1 MTGAIKELN
10 ILENLKPHQHIAK
23 FIEHKVLYTPSHNC
37 IWLFLEFCDGGTLGD
52 YVFRNPRD
60 VPAKRQL
67 AFQLADA
74 VAFLHDQHIVH
85 RDLKPQNLM
94 IKDGTDFP
102 ILKVVDFGLATVCS
116 RLDPTKV
123 HDYFTGSLGGTLF
136 YVAPEVL
143 SSGQNWTTA
152 VDVFSMGLL
161 FWAMFDNLNATS
173 NTDLEPY
180 LAPFVK
186 SPTGAGYS
194 YSEPIGQ
201 VLARGGSV
209 DHNEVMR
216 NDPKRRNLVFTMIDP
231 DYKKRPTASEVF
243 NNLKMIEDGYTGY
256 TDTEDR
262 NESYQHGNVDRAP
275 TVDTIQNEHKNAC
288 CQIFSTISLSLLY
301 CLIQLL
307 KAVVLL
313 IITIPFILVV
323 ILNVLF
329 ALYLFFFYLCCSDSE
344 CLAYVVKFKM
354 VPSAFEHYK
363 NVCSRVVNFQKS
375 FPPCS

>member
-1 MTGAIKELN
+1 MDVGGSMGSDDRWRAASGCRRPQTRVGNYVVGEQLGRGAFGQVHKAYSLYQDPVRICAAKKLSAESDYQMTGAIKELN

-23 FIEHKVLYTPSHNC
+23 FIEHK
-37 IWLFLEFCDGGTLGD
+37 
-52 YVFRNPRD
+52 RD

-123 HDYFTGSLGGTLF
+123 HDYFSGSLGGTLF

-143 SSGQNWTTA
+143 SAGQNWTTA

-186 SPTGAGYS
+186 SPTGAGYN

-209 DHNEVMR
+209 DHKEVMR
-216 NDPKRRNLVFTMIDP
+216 NDPQRRNLVFTMIDP

-262 NESYQHGNVDRAP
+262 NDLNESYQQGNVDR
-275 TVDTIQNEHKNAC
+275 
-288 CQIFSTISLSLLY
+288 S
-301 CLIQLL
+301 
-307 KAVVLL
+307 
-313 IITIPFILVV
+313 
-323 ILNVLF
+323 
-329 ALYLFFFYLCCSDSE
+329 
-344 CLAYVVKFKM
+344 
-354 VPSAFEHYK
+354 PS
-363 NVCSRVVNFQKS
+363 
-375 FPPCS
+375 